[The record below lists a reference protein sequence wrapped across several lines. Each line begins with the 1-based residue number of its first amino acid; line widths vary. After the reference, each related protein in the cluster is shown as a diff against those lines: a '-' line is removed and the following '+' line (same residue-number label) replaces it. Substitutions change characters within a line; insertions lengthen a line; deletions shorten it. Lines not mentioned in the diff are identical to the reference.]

1 LIIAYSTVAQ
11 VGYLFLVFGL
21 VGEQTAMSAWR
32 GVAYFAFA
40 HACAKAAAFMVAGSL
55 MHAVGSDR
63 LDLWEGIGRREPK
76 LIFALA
82 LAGVSLMGLPPSG
95 GFIAKWLLL
104 NAAVGSGQW
113 AVAAVIVTGGLLAAV
128 YVFRIIS
135 VSLSASVPLPV
146 TKPVPRMMSWA
157 PLALAL
163 VVICAGIVTT
173 EPIRLLEVGSPFA
186 TVREAAP

>member
-1 LIIAYSTVAQ
+1 
-11 VGYLFLVFGL
+11 
-21 VGEQTAMSAWR
+21 
-32 GVAYFAFA
+32 
-40 HACAKAAAFMVAGSL
+40 MVAGSL

-113 AVAAVIVTGGLLAAV
+113 AVAVVIVTGGLLAAV

-135 VSLSASVPLPV
+135 VSLSASAP
-146 TKPVPRMMSWA
+146 PRHEARSADDALGPAGPGGGRDHQWDRHHRA
-157 PLALAL
+157 HPLARGRIA
-163 VVICAGIVTT
+163 
-173 EPIRLLEVGSPFA
+173 
-186 TVREAAP
+186 VRHGPGDAP